1 MVKVSQLGDLPSGP
15 LHAYRLV
22 NSKFPPIALFDD
34 VADADEF
41 EALYQIQAL
50 TNPRLGNEVGRIE
63 LIPRR
68 EIPFGIVGCSYAIA
82 PFTHVNPAGSRFSAG
97 DFGVLYLAAT
107 VETALAE
114 VRYHQNQ
121 YWSGVHGLNYE
132 RFVFRGLSC
141 TFAGD
146 AMKDATS
153 VPMSDPIY
161 DPDDYSYA
169 QRLGGRAKEGRLSRP
184 SLPVGALRRRSL
196 LGVADTQAGVVDCP
210 GRPLRDGLEW
220 TDHQCQQNQRSLRL
234 AGQICPRTRIDS
246 SICAID
252 VTPVR
257 VMATR
262 ISLAKISS
270 RFSTPRWPSAASA

>member
-1 MVKVSQLGDLPSGP
+1 MVTLNQLGELPGGQ
-15 LHAYRLV
+15 LQAYRLV

-107 VETALAE
+107 IETALAE
-114 VRYHQNQ
+114 VRHHQNQ

-141 TFAGD
+141 TFVGD
-146 AMKDATS
+146 SMKDATS
-153 VPMSDPIY
+153 VPISDPIY
-161 DPDDYSYA
+161 DPDDYNDSH
-169 QRLGGRAKEGRLSRP
+169 RLGS
-184 SLPVGALRRRSL
+184 ALKK
-196 LGVADTQAGVVDCP
+196 AGCP
-210 GRPLRDGLEW
+210 GLRYLSVRAEGNHCWALLTPRPVSSIVQASHYEMVW
-220 TDHQCQQNQRSLRL
+220 N
-234 AGQICPRTRIDS
+234 GQITS
-246 SICAID
+246 VS
-252 VTPVR
+252 
-257 VMATR
+257 
-262 ISLAKISS
+262 KISE
-270 RFSTPRWPSAASA
+270 A